1 MLKITIKE
9 VISLSLSNFIK
20 DILNIQDDNIS
31 FPEKDFY
38 QIIQKDNLLI
48 KVFKKQHLDIQI
60 LVILK
65 STY

>member
-1 MLKITIKE
+1 M
-9 VISLSLSNFIK
+9 ISLSLANFIK
-20 DILNIQDDNIS
+20 TILNIQDDNIS

>member
-1 MLKITIKE
+1 M
-9 VISLSLSNFIK
+9 ISLSLSNFIK

-31 FPEKDFY
+31 FPEEDFY

>member
-1 MLKITIKE
+1 M
-9 VISLSLSNFIK
+9 ISLSLSNFIK

-48 KVFKKQHLDIQI
+48 KFFKEQHLDIQI
-60 LVILK
+60 LVIFK

>member
-1 MLKITIKE
+1 

-48 KVFKKQHLDIQI
+48 KFFKEQHLDIQI
-60 LVILK
+60 LVIFK

>member
-1 MLKITIKE
+1 M
-9 VISLSLSNFIK
+9 ISLSLANFIK
-20 DILNIQDDNIS
+20 DILNIQDANIS
-31 FPEKDFY
+31 LPEKDFY

>member
-1 MLKITIKE
+1 LLKITIKE

>member
-65 STY
+65 SAY

>member
-1 MLKITIKE
+1 M
-9 VISLSLSNFIK
+9 ISLSLFNFIK

-38 QIIQKDNLLI
+38 QIIQKENLLI
-48 KVFKKQHLDIQI
+48 KVLKKQHLDIQI